1 MLHYFQGPGEEA
13 LGGVNKSTN
22 CTLNSA
28 VDQET
33 IGTIMSLHLYFKKN
47 ISNCFRRKSRR
58 SVKVTL
64 LSVSYIK
71 LPSIFLFV
79 FDAPLVLQATPASG
93 HVSASITN

>member
-22 CTLNSA
+22 CTPNSA

-33 IGTIMSLHLYFKKN
+33 IGTIMSLHLYLKK